1 MMRSE
6 FFLLKNSW
14 IVREKGVVFKKLL
27 NYAYVGSKS
36 TNLGYWLPSNIMK
49 ENK

>member
-27 NYAYVGSKS
+27 NYAYVGKQKHESRLLAPK
-36 TNLGYWLPSNIMK
+36 
-49 ENK
+49 